1 MDLINAGHSHR
12 EKARGLLS
20 RSISSCVAYRGW
32 ATLTPLS
39 PCLWL
44 STSEVHSLGP
54 RGWALGASASLRSL
68 WDVAGRR
75 GEGPEAGRPE
85 EPAPWRTYV
94 QQCLMWKLTT
104 YSALVLC
111 TEMAKGSK
119 GWKVKAT
126 RRRTVWLMGRPS
138 KPAWISNFSR
148 PESRA

>member
-20 RSISSCVAYRGW
+20 RSISSCLVCRGW

-39 PCLWL
+39 SCLRL
-44 STSEVHSLGP
+44 STAEVHSLGP
-54 RGWALGASASLRSL
+54 RGWASGASASLRSL
-68 WDVAGRR
+68 WDVAGRG
-75 GEGPEAGRPE
+75 GEGARDWKTRG
-85 EPAPWRTYV
+85 ASSVRTYV